1 MTSFR
6 YRLLVLIYSK
16 GALLMSQH
24 KHSHQHSHSHSKQLS
39 FDDPQRYALSNRCTW
54 TSVFINI
61 ALTIAQVAAGIFS
74 HSQSLIADG
83 VHSLSDL
90 ISDFLVLIAS
100 YHSKTPADDDHPYG
114 HGRIETAA
122 SLVLGAILVLTGVGI
137 MYSVAIK
144 LENIGNLP
152 PVTSLAL
159 WTAGLALIAKEG
171 LFRYMLKVGE
181 QLRSP
186 LLIAN
191 AWHAR
196 SDAAS
201 SLVVAIGIAA
211 NMLGFIYADAVAAI
225 VVGFMIVRMGFVFA
239 WEAFQELIDAG
250 LSFEEVASIRQTL
263 MDTQGVQNVHDL
275 RTRKMAHRV
284 LVDAHILVDSKISVS
299 EGHSIA
305 ERARKRVIDSHES
318 VNNVLVHVDNEDDA
332 GCGEDLPMEF
342 PSREELLTSFASV
355 LDGMPAPQQVT
366 FHYLAGKVEA
376 DVLMPY
382 DALKTKAAITKANQL
397 IADRLTGHAFFS
409 QVRLAAN
416 LS

>member
-1 MTSFR
+1 
-6 YRLLVLIYSK
+6 
-16 GALLMSQH
+16 MSQH
-24 KHSHQHSHSHSKQLS
+24 KHSHQHSHSEHLS
-39 FDDPQRYALSNRCTW
+39 FDDPQRYVLSNRCTW
-54 TSVFINI
+54 ISVFVNI
-61 ALTIAQVAAGIFS
+61 GLTIVQVLAGIFA

-100 YHSKTPADDDHPYG
+100 YHSKSPADDTHPYG

-122 SLVLGAILVLTGVGI
+122 SLVLGAILVLTGIGI
-137 MYSVAIK
+137 MYSAAMK
-144 LENIGNLP
+144 LENLGDMP

-171 LFRYMLKVGE
+171 LFRYMLYVGE
-181 QLRSP
+181 HLRSP
-186 LLIAN
+186 MLIAN

-201 SLVVAIGIAA
+201 SLVVAVGIAA
-211 NMLGFIYADAVAAI
+211 NMMGFAYADSIAAI
-225 VVGFMIVRMGFVFA
+225 LVGFMIVRMGFVFA

-263 MDTQGVQNVHDL
+263 IDTEGVQNVHEL

-318 VNNVLVHVDNEDDA
+318 VNNVLVHVDTEDDGGA
-332 GCGEDLPMEF
+332 VEMLTDF
-342 PSREELLTSFASV
+342 PSRSELLASLAGV
-355 LDGMPAPQQVT
+355 LEGLPEPEQVT

-376 DVLMPY
+376 DVLMPC
-382 DALKTKAAITKANQL
+382 DVMKTKTAINKARQL
-397 IADRLTGHAFFS
+397 ISDRLDGHDYFS
-409 QVRLAAN
+409 EIRLAAK
-416 LS
+416 LV

>member
-1 MTSFR
+1 
-6 YRLLVLIYSK
+6 
-16 GALLMSQH
+16 
-24 KHSHQHSHSHSKQLS
+24 
-39 FDDPQRYALSNRCTW
+39 
-54 TSVFINI
+54 
-61 ALTIAQVAAGIFS
+61 
-74 HSQSLIADG
+74 
-83 VHSLSDL
+83 
-90 ISDFLVLIAS
+90 LVLIAS

-137 MYSVAIK
+137 IYGAAIK
-144 LENIGNLP
+144 LENIGDLP

-171 LFRYMLKVGE
+171 LFRYMLNVGE

-201 SLVVAIGIAA
+201 SLVVAVGIAA
-211 NMLGFIYADAVAAI
+211 NMMGFIYADSIAAI
-225 VVGFMIVRMGFVFA
+225 LVGFMIVRMGLVFV

-263 MDTQGVQNVHDL
+263 MDTQGVQNVHEL

-305 ERARKRVIDSHES
+305 ERARKRVIDTHES
-318 VNNVLVHVDNEDDA
+318 VNDVLVHVDTEDDA
-332 GCGEDLPMEF
+332 GFGEDVPMAS
-342 PSREELLTSFASV
+342 PSREALLASLETV
-355 LDGMPAPQQVT
+355 LEGMPAPEQVT

-397 IADRLTGHAFFS
+397 IADRLTNHVFFS
-409 QVRLAAN
+409 EVRLAAN

>member
-1 MTSFR
+1 M
-6 YRLLVLIYSK
+6 I
-16 GALLMSQH
+16 QH
-24 KHSHQHSHSHSKQLS
+24 KHSHSHSHADALS
-39 FDDPQRYALSNRCTW
+39 FNDPRRYALSNRCTW
-54 TSVFINI
+54 ISVFVNI
-61 ALTIAQVAAGIFS
+61 GLTIVQVLAGIFA

-100 YHSKTPADDDHPYG
+100 YHSKSPADDTHPYG

-122 SLVLGAILVLTGVGI
+122 SLILGAILVLTGLGI
-137 MYSVAIK
+137 MYGAAMK
-144 LENIGNLP
+144 LENLGNMP

-159 WTAGLALIAKEG
+159 WTAGLALLAKEG

-181 QLRSP
+181 HLRSP
-186 LLIAN
+186 MLIAN

-201 SLVVAIGIAA
+201 SLVVAVGIAA
-211 NMLGFIYADAVAAI
+211 NMLGFVYADSVAAI
-225 VVGFMIVRMGFVFA
+225 LVGFMIVRMGLMFA

-250 LSFEEVASIRQTL
+250 LSFEEVSSIRQTL

-305 ERARKRVIDSHES
+305 ERARKRVIETHES
-318 VNNVLVHVDNEDDA
+318 VNNVLVHVDTEDDA
-332 GCGEDLPMEF
+332 GYGEEIPPIF
-342 PSREELLTSFASV
+342 PSREELLEALSEV
-355 LDGMPAPQQVT
+355 LNGLTEPEQVT

-376 DVLMPY
+376 DVLISS

-397 IADRLTGHAFFS
+397 IMERLVGHPYFS
-409 QVRLAAN
+409 VIRLAAK
-416 LS
+416 LY

>member
-1 MTSFR
+1 
-6 YRLLVLIYSK
+6 
-16 GALLMSQH
+16 MSQH
-24 KHSHQHSHSHSKQLS
+24 KHPHQHPHSHQLS
-39 FDDPQRYALSNRCTW
+39 FDDPTRYALANRCTW
-54 TSVFINI
+54 TSVFVNI
-61 ALTIAQVAAGIFS
+61 VLTITQVVAGIFS

-100 YHSKTPADDDHPYG
+100 HHSKTPADDDHPYG

-122 SLVLGAILVLTGVGI
+122 SLVLGAILVLTGIGI
-137 MYSVAIK
+137 MYGAAIK

-171 LFRYMLKVGE
+171 LFRYMLHVGE

-186 LLIAN
+186 MLIAN

-211 NMLGFIYADAVAAI
+211 NMMGFIYADALAAI
-225 VVGFMIVRMGFVFA
+225 VVGFMIVRMGFVFV

-263 MDTQGVQNVHDL
+263 MDTQGVENVHEL

-318 VNNVLVHVDNEDDA
+318 VNDVLVHVDTEDDGA
-332 GCGEDLPMEF
+332 DSEDLKIDL
-342 PSREELLTSFASV
+342 PSRDELTKALSAI
-355 LDGMPAPQQVT
+355 LEGLPAPEQVT

-376 DVLMPY
+376 DVLMPHEG
-382 DALKTKAAITKANQL
+382 LKTKAAITKAHQL
-397 IADRLTGHAFFS
+397 IADRLTGHSYFS
-409 QVRLAAN
+409 QVRLAAK
-416 LS
+416 LD

>member
-1 MTSFR
+1 
-6 YRLLVLIYSK
+6 
-16 GALLMSQH
+16 MSQH
-24 KHSHQHSHSHSKQLS
+24 QHQHQHAHAHQLS
-39 FDDPQRYALSNRCTW
+39 FDDPSRYALANRCTW
-54 TSVFINI
+54 TSVFVNI
-61 ALTIAQVAAGIFS
+61 VLTITQVVAGIFS

-100 YHSKTPADDDHPYG
+100 HHSKTPADDDHPYG

-122 SLVLGAILVLTGVGI
+122 SLVLGAILVLTGIGI
-137 MYSVAIK
+137 MYGAAIK

-171 LFRYMLKVGE
+171 LFRYMLHVGE

-186 LLIAN
+186 MLIAN

-211 NMLGFIYADAVAAI
+211 NMMGFIYADALAAI
-225 VVGFMIVRMGFVFA
+225 VVGFMIVRMGFVFV

-263 MDTQGVQNVHDL
+263 MDTQGVENVHEL

-318 VNNVLVHVDNEDDA
+318 VNDVLVHVDTEDDGA
-332 GCGEDLPMEF
+332 DGEDLKIDL
-342 PSREELLTSFASV
+342 PSRDELTKALSAI
-355 LDGMPAPQQVT
+355 LEGLPAPEQVT

-376 DVLMPY
+376 DVLMPHEE
-382 DALKTKAAITKANQL
+382 LKTKAAITKAHQL
-397 IADRLTGHAFFS
+397 IADRLTGHAYFS
-409 QVRLAAN
+409 QVRLAAK
-416 LS
+416 LD

>member
-1 MTSFR
+1 
-6 YRLLVLIYSK
+6 
-16 GALLMSQH
+16 MSQH

-137 MYSVAIK
+137 MYSAAIK

-211 NMLGFIYADAVAAI
+211 NMLGFILA
-225 VVGFMIVRMGFVFA
+225 
-239 WEAFQELIDAG
+239 
-250 LSFEEVASIRQTL
+250 T
-263 MDTQGVQNVHDL
+263 N
-275 RTRKMAHRV
+275 
-284 LVDAHILVDSKISVS
+284 
-299 EGHSIA
+299 
-305 ERARKRVIDSHES
+305 
-318 VNNVLVHVDNEDDA
+318 
-332 GCGEDLPMEF
+332 
-342 PSREELLTSFASV
+342 
-355 LDGMPAPQQVT
+355 AP
-366 FHYLAGKVEA
+366 
-376 DVLMPY
+376 
-382 DALKTKAAITKANQL
+382 
-397 IADRLTGHAFFS
+397 
-409 QVRLAAN
+409 
-416 LS
+416 

>member
-1 MTSFR
+1 
-6 YRLLVLIYSK
+6 
-16 GALLMSQH
+16 MSQH
-24 KHSHQHSHSHSKQLS
+24 KHTHQHAHTHSKQLS

-54 TSVFINI
+54 TSVFVNI
-61 ALTIAQVAAGIFS
+61 ALTITQVAAGIFS

-90 ISDFLVLIAS
+90 VSDFLVLIAS

-137 MYSVAIK
+137 MYGAAIK

-171 LFRYMLKVGE
+171 LFRYMLHVGE
-181 QLRSP
+181 KLRSP
-186 LLIAN
+186 MLIAN

-211 NMLGFIYADAVAAI
+211 NMMGFIYADAVAAI

-263 MDTQGVQNVHDL
+263 MDTQGVKNVHDL

-318 VNNVLVHVDNEDDA
+318 VNDVLVHVDNEDDA
-332 GCGEDLPMEF
+332 GYGEDVPMVS
-342 PSREELLTSFASV
+342 PSREELLAALAKV
-355 LDGMPAPQQVT
+355 LDGLPAPEQVT

-376 DVLMPY
+376 DVLMAY
-382 DALKTKAAITKANQL
+382 DALKTTAAITKANQL
-397 IADRLTGHAFFS
+397 IEDRLIGHAFFS

>member
-1 MTSFR
+1 
-6 YRLLVLIYSK
+6 
-16 GALLMSQH
+16 MSQH
-24 KHSHQHSHSHSKQLS
+24 KHSHQHSHSDHLS
-39 FDDPQRYALSNRCTW
+39 FNDPSRYRLSNRCTW
-54 TSVFINI
+54 VSVFVNI
-61 ALTIAQVAAGIFS
+61 ALTIVQVLAGIFS

-100 YHSKTPADDDHPYG
+100 YHSKSPADDSHPYG

-137 MYSVAIK
+137 MYSAAMK
-144 LENIGNLP
+144 LENLGNMP

-159 WTAGLALIAKEG
+159 WTAGFALLAKEG

-181 QLRSP
+181 HLRSP
-186 LLIAN
+186 MLIAN

-201 SLVVAIGIAA
+201 SLVVAVGIAA
-211 NMLGFIYADAVAAI
+211 NMMGFAYADAVAAI
-225 VVGFMIVRMGFVFA
+225 LVGFMIVRMGLMFA

-263 MDTQGVQNVHDL
+263 IDTAGVQNVHDL

-305 ERARKRVIDSHES
+305 ERARKRVIESHES
-318 VNNVLVHVDNEDDA
+318 VNNVLVHVDTEDDA
-332 GCGEDLPMEF
+332 GYGEDIPVEF
-342 PSREELLTSFASV
+342 PSREELLESLSKV
-355 LDGMPAPQQVT
+355 LNGLPEPEQVT

-376 DVLMPY
+376 DVLMPF
-382 DALKTKAAITKANQL
+382 DGLKTKAAVSKANQL
-397 IADRLTGHAFFS
+397 IAEGLIGHDYFS
-409 QVRLAAN
+409 AVRLAAK

>member
-1 MTSFR
+1 M
-6 YRLLVLIYSK
+6 I
-16 GALLMSQH
+16 QH
-24 KHSHQHSHSHSKQLS
+24 KHSHSHSHADALS
-39 FDDPQRYALSNRCTW
+39 FNDQRRYALSNRCTW
-54 TSVFINI
+54 ISVFVNI
-61 ALTIAQVAAGIFS
+61 GLTIVQVLAGIFA

-100 YHSKTPADDDHPYG
+100 YHSKSPADDTHPYG

-122 SLVLGAILVLTGVGI
+122 SLILGAILVLTGLGI
-137 MYSVAIK
+137 MYGAAMK
-144 LENIGNLP
+144 LENLGNMP

-159 WTAGLALIAKEG
+159 WTAGLALLAKEG

-181 QLRSP
+181 HLRSP
-186 LLIAN
+186 MLIAN

-201 SLVVAIGIAA
+201 SLVVAVGIAA
-211 NMLGFIYADAVAAI
+211 NMLGFIYADSVAAI
-225 VVGFMIVRMGFVFA
+225 LVGFMIVRMGLMFA

-250 LSFEEVASIRQTL
+250 LSFEEVSSIRQTL

-305 ERARKRVIDSHES
+305 ERARKRVIETHES
-318 VNNVLVHVDNEDDA
+318 VNNVLVHVDTEDDA
-332 GCGEDLPMEF
+332 GYGEEIPPIF
-342 PSREELLTSFASV
+342 PSREELLEALSEV
-355 LDGMPAPQQVT
+355 LNGLTEPEQVT

-376 DVLMPY
+376 DVLISS

-397 IADRLTGHAFFS
+397 IMERLVGHPYFS
-409 QVRLAAN
+409 VIRLAAK
-416 LS
+416 LY

>member
-1 MTSFR
+1 
-6 YRLLVLIYSK
+6 
-16 GALLMSQH
+16 MSQH
-24 KHSHQHSHSHSKQLS
+24 KHPHQHAHSHQLS
-39 FDDPQRYALSNRCTW
+39 FDDPSRYALANRCTW
-54 TSVFINI
+54 TSVFVNVV
-61 ALTIAQVAAGIFS
+61 LTITQVIAGIFS
-74 HSQSLIADG
+74 HSHSLIADG

-100 YHSKTPADDDHPYG
+100 HHSKTPADDDHPYG

-122 SLVLGAILVLTGVGI
+122 SLVLGAILVLTGIGI
-137 MYSVAIK
+137 MYGAAIK

-171 LFRYMLKVGE
+171 LFRYMLHVGE

-186 LLIAN
+186 MLIAN

-201 SLVVAIGIAA
+201 SLVVAVGIAA
-211 NMLGFIYADAVAAI
+211 NMMGFIYADAIAAI
-225 VVGFMIVRMGFVFA
+225 LVGFMIVRMGLVFV
-239 WEAFQELIDAG
+239 WEALQELIDAG

-263 MDTQGVQNVHDL
+263 MDTQGVENVHEL

-318 VNNVLVHVDNEDDA
+318 VNDVLVHVDTEDDGA
-332 GCGEDLPMEF
+332 DGEDLKIDL
-342 PSREELLTSFASV
+342 PSRDELTKALSAI
-355 LDGMPAPQQVT
+355 LEGLPAPEQVT

-376 DVLMPY
+376 DVLMPHEE
-382 DALKTKAAITKANQL
+382 LKTKAAITKAHQL
-397 IADRLTGHAFFS
+397 IADRLTGHAYFS
-409 QVRLAAN
+409 QVRLAAK
-416 LS
+416 LD

>member
-1 MTSFR
+1 
-6 YRLLVLIYSK
+6 
-16 GALLMSQH
+16 MSQH
-24 KHSHQHSHSHSKQLS
+24 QHQHQHAHAHQLP
-39 FDDPQRYALSNRCTW
+39 FDDPSRYALANRCTW
-54 TSVFINI
+54 TSVFVNI
-61 ALTIAQVAAGIFS
+61 VLTITQVVAGIFS

-100 YHSKTPADDDHPYG
+100 HHSKTPADDDHPYG

-122 SLVLGAILVLTGVGI
+122 SLVLGAILVLTGIGI
-137 MYSVAIK
+137 MYGAAIK

-171 LFRYMLKVGE
+171 LFRYMLHVGE

-186 LLIAN
+186 MLIAN

-211 NMLGFIYADAVAAI
+211 NMMGFIYADALAAI
-225 VVGFMIVRMGFVFA
+225 VVGFMIVRMGFVFV

-263 MDTQGVQNVHDL
+263 MDTQGVENVHEL

-318 VNNVLVHVDNEDDA
+318 VNDVLVHVDTEDDGA
-332 GCGEDLPMEF
+332 DGEDLKIDL
-342 PSREELLTSFASV
+342 PSRDELTKALSAI
-355 LDGMPAPQQVT
+355 LEGLPAPEQVT

-376 DVLMPY
+376 DVLMPHEE
-382 DALKTKAAITKANQL
+382 LKTKAAITKAHQL
-397 IADRLTGHAFFS
+397 IADRLTGHAYFS
-409 QVRLAAN
+409 QVRLAAK
-416 LS
+416 LD

>member
-1 MTSFR
+1 M
-6 YRLLVLIYSK
+6 I
-16 GALLMSQH
+16 QH
-24 KHSHQHSHSHSKQLS
+24 KHSHSHSHADALS
-39 FDDPQRYALSNRCTW
+39 FNDPRRYALSNRCTW
-54 TSVFINI
+54 ISVFVNI
-61 ALTIAQVAAGIFS
+61 GLTIVQVLAGIFA

-100 YHSKTPADDDHPYG
+100 YHSKSPADDTHPYG

-122 SLVLGAILVLTGVGI
+122 SLILGAILVLTGLGI
-137 MYSVAIK
+137 MYGAAMK
-144 LENIGNLP
+144 LENLGNMP

-159 WTAGLALIAKEG
+159 WTAGLALLAKEG

-181 QLRSP
+181 HLRSP
-186 LLIAN
+186 MLIAN

-196 SDAAS
+196 SYAAS
-201 SLVVAIGIAA
+201 SLVVAVGIAA
-211 NMLGFIYADAVAAI
+211 NMLGFIYADSVAAI
-225 VVGFMIVRMGFVFA
+225 LVGFMIVRMGLMFA

-250 LSFEEVASIRQTL
+250 LSFEEVSSIRQTL

-305 ERARKRVIDSHES
+305 ERARKRVIETHES
-318 VNNVLVHVDNEDDA
+318 VNNVLVHVDTEDDA
-332 GCGEDLPMEF
+332 GYGEEIPPIF
-342 PSREELLTSFASV
+342 PSREELLEALSEV
-355 LDGMPAPQQVT
+355 LNGLTEPEQVT

-376 DVLMPY
+376 DVLISS

-397 IADRLTGHAFFS
+397 IMERLVGHPYFS
-409 QVRLAAN
+409 VIRLAAK
-416 LS
+416 LY

>member
-1 MTSFR
+1 
-6 YRLLVLIYSK
+6 
-16 GALLMSQH
+16 MSQH
-24 KHSHQHSHSHSKQLS
+24 KHPHQHAHSHQLS
-39 FDDPQRYALSNRCTW
+39 FDDPSRYALANRCTW
-54 TSVFINI
+54 TSVFVNI
-61 ALTIAQVAAGIFS
+61 VLTITQVVAGIFS

-100 YHSKTPADDDHPYG
+100 HHSKTPADDDHPYG

-122 SLVLGAILVLTGVGI
+122 SLVLGAILVLTGIGI
-137 MYSVAIK
+137 MYGAAIK

-171 LFRYMLKVGE
+171 LFRYMLHVGE

-186 LLIAN
+186 MLIAN

-211 NMLGFIYADAVAAI
+211 NMMGFIYADALAAI
-225 VVGFMIVRMGFVFA
+225 VVGFMIVRMGFVFV

-263 MDTQGVQNVHDL
+263 MDTQGVENVHEL

-318 VNNVLVHVDNEDDA
+318 VNDVLVHVDTEDDGA
-332 GCGEDLPMEF
+332 DGEDLKIDL
-342 PSREELLTSFASV
+342 PSRDELTKALSAI
-355 LDGMPAPQQVT
+355 LEGLPAPEQVT

-376 DVLMPY
+376 DVLMPHEG
-382 DALKTKAAITKANQL
+382 LKTKAAITKAHQL
-397 IADRLTGHAFFS
+397 IADRLTSNAYFS
-409 QVRLAAN
+409 QVRLAAK
-416 LS
+416 LD

>member
-1 MTSFR
+1 M
-6 YRLLVLIYSK
+6 I
-16 GALLMSQH
+16 QH
-24 KHSHQHSHSHSKQLS
+24 KHSHSHSHADALS
-39 FDDPQRYALSNRCTW
+39 FNDPRRYALSNRCTW
-54 TSVFINI
+54 ISVFVNI
-61 ALTIAQVAAGIFS
+61 GLTIVQVLAGIFA

-100 YHSKTPADDDHPYG
+100 YHSKSPADDTHPYG

-122 SLVLGAILVLTGVGI
+122 SLILGAILVLTGLGI
-137 MYSVAIK
+137 MYGAAMK
-144 LENIGNLP
+144 LENLGNMP

-159 WTAGLALIAKEG
+159 WTAGLALLAKEG

-181 QLRSP
+181 HLRSP
-186 LLIAN
+186 MLIAN

-201 SLVVAIGIAA
+201 SLVVAVGIAA
-211 NMLGFIYADAVAAI
+211 NMLGFVYADSVAAI
-225 VVGFMIVRMGFVFA
+225 LVGFMIVRMGLMFA

-250 LSFEEVASIRQTL
+250 LSFEEVSSIRQTL

-305 ERARKRVIDSHES
+305 ERARKRVIETHES
-318 VNNVLVHVDNEDDA
+318 VNNVLVHVDTEDDA
-332 GCGEDLPMEF
+332 GYGEEIPPIF
-342 PSREELLTSFASV
+342 PSREELLEALSEV
-355 LDGMPAPQQVT
+355 LNGLTEPEHVT

-376 DVLMPY
+376 DVLISS

-397 IADRLTGHAFFS
+397 IMERLVGHPYFS
-409 QVRLAAN
+409 VIRLAAK
-416 LS
+416 LY

>member
-1 MTSFR
+1 
-6 YRLLVLIYSK
+6 
-16 GALLMSQH
+16 MSQH
-24 KHSHQHSHSHSKQLS
+24 KHSHQHAHSHQLS
-39 FDDPQRYALSNRCTW
+39 FDDPKRYALSKQCTW
-54 TSVFINI
+54 TSVLVNI
-61 ALTIAQVAAGIFS
+61 ALTVTQVIAGIFS

-122 SLVLGAILVLTGVGI
+122 SLVLGGILVLTGVGI
-137 MYSVAIK
+137 MYSAAIK
-144 LENIGNLP
+144 LETLGDAP

-159 WTAGLALIAKEG
+159 WTAGLALVAKEA
-171 LFRYMLKVGE
+171 LFRYMLHVGE

-201 SLVVAIGIAA
+201 SLVVAVGIAA
-211 NMLGFIYADAVAAI
+211 NMMGFIYADAIAAI
-225 VVGFMIVRMGFVFA
+225 LVGFMIVRMGLVFV

-263 MDTQGVQNVHDL
+263 MDTQGVQNVHEL

-318 VNNVLVHVDNEDDA
+318 VNDVLVHVDTEDDA
-332 GCGEDLPMEF
+332 GYGEDVPMAL
-342 PSREELLTSFASV
+342 PSREELLASLAKV
-355 LDGMPAPQQVT
+355 LDGLPEYDQVT
-366 FHYLAGKVEA
+366 LHYLAGKVEA

-382 DALKTKAAITKANQL
+382 DAFKTKVAITKANQL
-397 IADRLTGHAFFS
+397 ITDRLTGHAFFS

>member
-1 MTSFR
+1 
-6 YRLLVLIYSK
+6 
-16 GALLMSQH
+16 MSQH
-24 KHSHQHSHSHSKQLS
+24 KHSHSHAHSHVSPLS

-54 TSVFINI
+54 TSVFVNVG
-61 ALTIAQVAAGIFS
+61 LTVVQVVAGIFS

-100 YHSKTPADDDHPYG
+100 YHSKSPADDTHPYG

-122 SLVLGAILVLTGVGI
+122 SLALGAILVLTGVGI
-137 MYSVAIK
+137 MYSAAMK
-144 LENIGNLP
+144 LENLGNMP

-171 LFRYMLKVGE
+171 LFRYMLYVGE
-181 QLRSP
+181 HLRSP
-186 LLIAN
+186 MLVAN

-211 NMLGFIYADAVAAI
+211 NMMGFIYADSLAAI
-225 VVGFMIVRMGFVFA
+225 LVGFMIVRMGLVFA

-263 MDTQGVQNVHDL
+263 IDTSGVKNVHEL

-284 LVDAHILVDSKISVS
+284 LVDAHILVDPKISVS

-305 ERARKRVIDSHES
+305 ERARQRVIESHES
-318 VNNVLVHVDNEDDA
+318 VNNVLVHVDTEDDGNA
-332 GCGEDLPMEF
+332 VEAPMSF
-342 PSREELLTSFASV
+342 PSREELLEALSLV
-355 LDGMPAPQQVT
+355 LADLPAPEQVT
-366 FHYLAGKVEA
+366 FHYLTGKVEA
-376 DVLMPY
+376 DVVMPY
-382 DALKTKAAITKANQL
+382 DALKTKASITKARQL
-397 IADRLTGHAFFS
+397 ITDRLNGHAYFS
-409 QVRLAAN
+409 NVS
-416 LS
+416 LSAKLD

>member
-1 MTSFR
+1 
-6 YRLLVLIYSK
+6 
-16 GALLMSQH
+16 MSQH
-24 KHSHQHSHSHSKQLS
+24 KHSHQHSQSDHLS
-39 FDDPQRYALSNRCTW
+39 FNDPSRYRLSNRCTW
-54 TSVFINI
+54 VSVFVNI
-61 ALTIAQVAAGIFS
+61 ALTIVQVLAGIFS

-100 YHSKTPADDDHPYG
+100 YHSKSPADDSHPYG

-137 MYSVAIK
+137 MYSAAMK
-144 LENIGNLP
+144 LENLGNMP

-159 WTAGLALIAKEG
+159 WTAGLALLAKEG

-181 QLRSP
+181 HLRSP
-186 LLIAN
+186 MLIAN

-201 SLVVAIGIAA
+201 SLVVAVGIAA
-211 NMLGFIYADAVAAI
+211 NMMGFAYADAVAAI
-225 VVGFMIVRMGFVFA
+225 LVGFMIVRMGLMFA

-263 MDTQGVQNVHDL
+263 IDTAGVQNVHDL

-305 ERARKRVIDSHES
+305 ERARKRVIESHES
-318 VNNVLVHVDNEDDA
+318 VNNVLVHVDTEDDA
-332 GCGEDLPMEF
+332 GYGEDIPVEF
-342 PSREELLTSFASV
+342 PSREELLESLSKV
-355 LDGMPAPQQVT
+355 LNGLPEPEQVT

-376 DVLMPY
+376 DVLMPF
-382 DALKTKAAITKANQL
+382 DGLKTKAAVSKANQL
-397 IADRLTGHAFFS
+397 IAEGLIGHDYFS
-409 QVRLAAN
+409 AVRLAAK

>member
-1 MTSFR
+1 M
-6 YRLLVLIYSK
+6 I
-16 GALLMSQH
+16 QH
-24 KHSHQHSHSHSKQLS
+24 KHSHSHSHADALS
-39 FDDPQRYALSNRCTW
+39 FNDPRRYALSNRCTW
-54 TSVFINI
+54 ISVFVNI
-61 ALTIAQVAAGIFS
+61 GLTIVQVLAGIFA

-100 YHSKTPADDDHPYG
+100 YHSKSPADDTHPYG

-122 SLVLGAILVLTGVGI
+122 SLILGAILVLTGLGI
-137 MYSVAIK
+137 MYGAAMK
-144 LENIGNLP
+144 LENLGNMP

-159 WTAGLALIAKEG
+159 WTAGLALLAKEG

-181 QLRSP
+181 HLRSP
-186 LLIAN
+186 MLIAN

-201 SLVVAIGIAA
+201 SLVVAVGIAA
-211 NMLGFIYADAVAAI
+211 NMLGFIYADSVAAI
-225 VVGFMIVRMGFVFA
+225 LVGFMIVRMGLMFA

-250 LSFEEVASIRQTL
+250 LSFEEVSSIRQTL

-305 ERARKRVIDSHES
+305 ERARKRVIETHES
-318 VNNVLVHVDNEDDA
+318 VNNVLVHVDTEDDA
-332 GCGEDLPMEF
+332 GYGEEIPPIF
-342 PSREELLTSFASV
+342 PSREELLEALSDV
-355 LDGMPAPQQVT
+355 LNGLTEPEQVT

-376 DVLMPY
+376 DVLISS

-397 IADRLTGHAFFS
+397 IMERLVGHPYFS
-409 QVRLAAN
+409 VIRLAAK
-416 LS
+416 LY

>member
-1 MTSFR
+1 
-6 YRLLVLIYSK
+6 
-16 GALLMSQH
+16 MSQH
-24 KHSHQHSHSHSKQLS
+24 KHTHQHAHTHSKQLS

-54 TSVFINI
+54 TSVVVNI
-61 ALTIAQVAAGIFS
+61 ALTIAQVTAGIFS

-90 ISDFLVLIAS
+90 ISDFLVLVAS

-137 MYSVAIK
+137 MYGAAIK

-171 LFRYMLKVGE
+171 LFRYMLHVGE
-181 QLRSP
+181 KLRSP
-186 LLIAN
+186 MLIAN

-211 NMLGFIYADAVAAI
+211 NMMGFIYADAVAAI

-263 MDTQGVQNVHDL
+263 MDTQGVKNVHDL

-318 VNNVLVHVDNEDDA
+318 VNDVLVHVDNEDDA
-332 GCGEDLPMEF
+332 GYGEDVPMVS
-342 PSREELLTSFASV
+342 PSREELLAALAKV
-355 LDGMPAPQQVT
+355 LDGLPAPEQVT

-376 DVLMPY
+376 DVLMAY
-382 DALKTKAAITKANQL
+382 DALKTTAAITKANQL
-397 IADRLTGHAFFS
+397 IEDRLIGHAFFS

>member
-1 MTSFR
+1 
-6 YRLLVLIYSK
+6 
-16 GALLMSQH
+16 MSQH
-24 KHSHQHSHSHSKQLS
+24 KHHHQHSHHLS
-39 FDDPQRYALSNRCTW
+39 FDDPRRYARAKRCTW
-54 TSVFINI
+54 VSVLVNI
-61 ALTIAQVAAGIFS
+61 GLTVAQVVAGVFA

-137 MYSVAIK
+137 MYSASIK
-144 LENIGNLP
+144 LETLSDAP
-152 PVTSLAL
+152 AVTSLAL
-159 WTAGLALIAKEG
+159 WTAGLALIAKEA
-171 LFRYMLKVGE
+171 LFRYMLYVGE

-201 SLVVAIGIAA
+201 SLVVAVGIAA
-211 NMLGFIYADAVAAI
+211 NMMGFIYADAIAAI
-225 VVGFMIVRMGFVFA
+225 LVGFMIVRMGLVFV

-263 MDTQGVQNVHDL
+263 MDTQGVKNVHEL

-305 ERARKRVIDSHES
+305 ERARKRVIESHES
-318 VNNVLVHVDNEDDA
+318 VNDVLVHVDTEDDA
-332 GCGEDLPMEF
+332 GYGEDVPMET
-342 PSREELLTSFASV
+342 PSREELLASLDKV
-355 LDGMPAPQQVT
+355 LEGMPEPEQVT
-366 FHYLAGKVEA
+366 FHYLAGKVEV
-376 DVLMPY
+376 DVLMPH
-382 DALKTKAAITKANQL
+382 DGLKTKAAITKAIHTIDNRL
-397 IADRLTGHAFFS
+397 IGHVYFS
-409 QVRLAAN
+409 QVRLAAKFN
-416 LS
+416 

>member
-1 MTSFR
+1 M
-6 YRLLVLIYSK
+6 I
-16 GALLMSQH
+16 QH
-24 KHSHQHSHSHSKQLS
+24 KHSHSHSHADALS
-39 FDDPQRYALSNRCTW
+39 FNDPRRYALSNRCTW
-54 TSVFINI
+54 ISVFVNI
-61 ALTIAQVAAGIFS
+61 GLTIVQVLAGIFA

-100 YHSKTPADDDHPYG
+100 YHSKSPADDTHPYG

-122 SLVLGAILVLTGVGI
+122 SLILGAILVLTGLGI
-137 MYSVAIK
+137 MYGAAMK
-144 LENIGNLP
+144 LENLGNMP

-159 WTAGLALIAKEG
+159 WTAGLALLAKEG

-181 QLRSP
+181 HLRSP
-186 LLIAN
+186 MLIAN

-201 SLVVAIGIAA
+201 SLVVAVGIAA
-211 NMLGFIYADAVAAI
+211 NMLGFIYADSVAAI
-225 VVGFMIVRMGFVFA
+225 LVGFMIVRMGLMFA

-305 ERARKRVIDSHES
+305 ERARKRVIETHES
-318 VNNVLVHVDNEDDA
+318 VNNVLVHVDTEDDA
-332 GCGEDLPMEF
+332 GYGEEIPPIF
-342 PSREELLTSFASV
+342 PSREELLEV
-355 LDGMPAPQQVT
+355 LSEVLNGLTEPEQVT

-376 DVLMPY
+376 DVLISS

-397 IADRLTGHAFFS
+397 IMERLVGHPYFS
-409 QVRLAAN
+409 VIRLAAK
-416 LS
+416 LY

>member
-1 MTSFR
+1 
-6 YRLLVLIYSK
+6 
-16 GALLMSQH
+16 MSQH
-24 KHSHQHSHSHSKQLS
+24 KHSHQHSHSHSEQLS
-39 FDDPQRYALSNRCTW
+39 FDDPKRYAISNRCTW
-54 TSVFINI
+54 TSVFVNI
-61 ALTIAQVAAGIFS
+61 ALTITQVAAGIFS

-90 ISDFLVLIAS
+90 VSDFLVLIAS

-137 MYSVAIK
+137 MYSAAIK

-186 LLIAN
+186 MLIAN

-211 NMLGFIYADAVAAI
+211 NMMGFIYADAVAAI

-263 MDTQGVQNVHDL
+263 MDTQGVKNVHDL

-318 VNNVLVHVDNEDDA
+318 VNDVLVHVDNEDDA
-332 GCGEDLPMEF
+332 GYGEDVPMVS
-342 PSREELLTSFASV
+342 PSREELLVALAKV
-355 LDGMPAPQQVT
+355 LDGLPAPEQVT

-376 DVLMPY
+376 DVLMAY
-382 DALKTKAAITKANQL
+382 DALKTTAAITKANQL
-397 IADRLTGHAFFS
+397 IEDRLIGHAFFS

>member
-1 MTSFR
+1 
-6 YRLLVLIYSK
+6 
-16 GALLMSQH
+16 MSQH
-24 KHSHQHSHSHSKQLS
+24 KHSHQHSHSDHLS
-39 FDDPQRYALSNRCTW
+39 FNDPSRYRLSNRCTW
-54 TSVFINI
+54 VSVLVNI
-61 ALTIAQVAAGIFS
+61 ALTIVQVLAGIFS

-100 YHSKTPADDDHPYG
+100 YHSKSPADETHPYG

-137 MYSVAIK
+137 MYSAAMK
-144 LENIGNLP
+144 LENLGNMP

-159 WTAGLALIAKEG
+159 WTAGLALLAKEG

-181 QLRSP
+181 HLRSP
-186 LLIAN
+186 MLIAN

-201 SLVVAIGIAA
+201 SLVVAVGIAA
-211 NMLGFIYADAVAAI
+211 NIMGFAYADAVAAI
-225 VVGFMIVRMGFVFA
+225 LVGFMIVRMGLMFA

-263 MDTQGVQNVHDL
+263 IDTAGVQNVHDL

-305 ERARKRVIDSHES
+305 ERARKRVIESHES
-318 VNNVLVHVDNEDDA
+318 VNNVLVHVDTEDDA
-332 GCGEDLPMEF
+332 GYGEDIPVEF
-342 PSREELLTSFASV
+342 PSREELLDSLSKV
-355 LDGMPAPQQVT
+355 LNGLPEPEQVT

-376 DVLMPY
+376 DVLMPF
-382 DALKTKAAITKANQL
+382 DGLKTKAAVSKANHL
-397 IADRLTGHAFFS
+397 IAEGLIGHDYFS
-409 QVRLAAN
+409 AVRLAAK

>member
-1 MTSFR
+1 M
-6 YRLLVLIYSK
+6 I
-16 GALLMSQH
+16 QH
-24 KHSHQHSHSHSKQLS
+24 KHSHSHSHADALS
-39 FDDPQRYALSNRCTW
+39 FNDPRRYALSNRCTW
-54 TSVFINI
+54 ISVFVNI
-61 ALTIAQVAAGIFS
+61 GLTIVQVLAGIFA

-100 YHSKTPADDDHPYG
+100 YHSKSPADDTHPYG

-122 SLVLGAILVLTGVGI
+122 SLILGAILVLTGLGI
-137 MYSVAIK
+137 MYGAAMK
-144 LENIGNLP
+144 LETLGNMP

-159 WTAGLALIAKEG
+159 WTAGLALLAKEG

-181 QLRSP
+181 HLRSP
-186 LLIAN
+186 MLIAN

-201 SLVVAIGIAA
+201 SLVVAVGIAA
-211 NMLGFIYADAVAAI
+211 NMLGFIYADSVAAI
-225 VVGFMIVRMGFVFA
+225 LVGFMIVRMGLMFA

-250 LSFEEVASIRQTL
+250 LSFEEVSSIRQTL

-305 ERARKRVIDSHES
+305 ERARKRVIETHES
-318 VNNVLVHVDNEDDA
+318 VNNVLVHVDTEDDA
-332 GCGEDLPMEF
+332 GYGEEIPPIF
-342 PSREELLTSFASV
+342 PSREELLEALSEV
-355 LDGMPAPQQVT
+355 LNGLTEPEQVT

-376 DVLMPY
+376 DVLISS

-397 IADRLTGHAFFS
+397 IMERLVGHPYFS
-409 QVRLAAN
+409 VIRLAAK
-416 LS
+416 LY

>member
-1 MTSFR
+1 
-6 YRLLVLIYSK
+6 
-16 GALLMSQH
+16 MSQH
-24 KHSHQHSHSHSKQLS
+24 KHSHQHTHSEHLS
-39 FDDPQRYALSNRCTW
+39 FDDPKRYSLSNRCTW
-54 TSVFINI
+54 VSVFVNI
-61 ALTIAQVAAGIFS
+61 ALTIVQVVAGIFS

-100 YHSKTPADDDHPYG
+100 YHSKSPADDTHPYG

-137 MYSVAIK
+137 MYSAAMK
-144 LENIGNLP
+144 LENLGNMP

-159 WTAGLALIAKEG
+159 WTAGLALIAKEA
-171 LFRYMLKVGE
+171 LFRYMLYVGE
-181 QLRSP
+181 HLRSP
-186 LLIAN
+186 MLIAN

-201 SLVVAIGIAA
+201 SLVVAVGIAA
-211 NMLGFIYADAVAAI
+211 NMMGFIYADSVAAI
-225 VVGFMIVRMGFVFA
+225 LVGFMIVRMGFVFA

-263 MDTQGVQNVHDL
+263 TDTAGVKNVHEL

-284 LVDAHILVDSKISVS
+284 LVDAHILVDPKISVS

-305 ERARKRVIDSHES
+305 ERARKRVIESHES
-318 VNNVLVHVDNEDDA
+318 VNNVLVHVDTEDDGGA
-332 GCGEDLPMEF
+332 VEVLMNF
-342 PSREELLTSFASV
+342 PSREELLDALSLV
-355 LDGMPAPQQVT
+355 LADLPAPEQVT

-376 DVLMPY
+376 DVVMPC
-382 DALKTKAAITKANQL
+382 DVLKTKASITKARQL
-397 IADRLTGHAFFS
+397 ITSRLNGHAYFS
-409 QVRLAAN
+409 A
-416 LS
+416 LSLSAKLD

>member
-1 MTSFR
+1 
-6 YRLLVLIYSK
+6 
-16 GALLMSQH
+16 MSQH
-24 KHSHQHSHSHSKQLS
+24 KHPHQHAHSHQLS
-39 FDDPQRYALSNRCTW
+39 FDDPSRYALANRCTW
-54 TSVFINI
+54 TSVFVNI
-61 ALTIAQVAAGIFS
+61 VLTITQVVAGIFS

-100 YHSKTPADDDHPYG
+100 HHSKTPADDDHPYG

-122 SLVLGAILVLTGVGI
+122 SLFLGAILVLTGIGI
-137 MYSVAIK
+137 MYGAAIK

-171 LFRYMLKVGE
+171 LFRYMLHVGE

-186 LLIAN
+186 MLIAN

-201 SLVVAIGIAA
+201 SLVVAVGIAA
-211 NMLGFIYADAVAAI
+211 NMMGFIYADAIAAI
-225 VVGFMIVRMGFVFA
+225 LVGFMIVRMGLVFV
-239 WEAFQELIDAG
+239 WEALQELIDAG

-263 MDTQGVQNVHDL
+263 MDTQGVENVHEL

-305 ERARKRVIDSHES
+305 ERARKRVIESHES
-318 VNNVLVHVDNEDDA
+318 VNDVLVHVDTEDDGA
-332 GCGEDLPMEF
+332 DGEDLKIDL
-342 PSREELLTSFASV
+342 PSRDELTKALSAI
-355 LDGMPAPQQVT
+355 LEGLPAPEQVT

-376 DVLMPY
+376 DVLMPHEG
-382 DALKTKAAITKANQL
+382 LKTKAAITKAHQL
-397 IADRLTGHAFFS
+397 IADRLTGHAYFS
-409 QVRLAAN
+409 QVRLAAK
-416 LS
+416 LD

>member
-1 MTSFR
+1 
-6 YRLLVLIYSK
+6 
-16 GALLMSQH
+16 MSQH
-24 KHSHQHSHSHSKQLS
+24 KHPHQHAHSHQLS
-39 FDDPQRYALSNRCTW
+39 FDDPSRYALANRCTW
-54 TSVFINI
+54 TSVFVNI
-61 ALTIAQVAAGIFS
+61 VLTITQVVAGIFS

-100 YHSKTPADDDHPYG
+100 HHSKTPADDDHPYG

-122 SLVLGAILVLTGVGI
+122 SLVLGAILVLTGIGI
-137 MYSVAIK
+137 MYGAAIK

-171 LFRYMLKVGE
+171 LFRYMLHVGE

-186 LLIAN
+186 MLIAN

-211 NMLGFIYADAVAAI
+211 NMMGFIYADALAAI
-225 VVGFMIVRMGFVFA
+225 VVGFMIVRMGFVFV

-263 MDTQGVQNVHDL
+263 MDTQGVENVHEL

-318 VNNVLVHVDNEDDA
+318 VNDVLVHVDTEDDGA
-332 GCGEDLPMEF
+332 DSEDLKIDL
-342 PSREELLTSFASV
+342 PSRDELTKALSAI
-355 LDGMPAPQQVT
+355 LEGLPAPEQVT

-376 DVLMPY
+376 DVLMPHEG
-382 DALKTKAAITKANQL
+382 LKTKAAITKAHQL
-397 IADRLTGHAFFS
+397 IADRLTSNAYFS
-409 QVRLAAN
+409 QVRLAAK
-416 LS
+416 LD

>member
-1 MTSFR
+1 
-6 YRLLVLIYSK
+6 
-16 GALLMSQH
+16 MSQH
-24 KHSHQHSHSHSKQLS
+24 KHSHQHSHSHSEQLS
-39 FDDPQRYALSNRCTW
+39 FDDPQRYALSKSCTW
-54 TSVFINI
+54 TSVFVNI
-61 ALTIAQVAAGIFS
+61 ALTIAQVAAGIFA

-137 MYSVAIK
+137 MYSAAIK

-332 GCGEDLPMEF
+332 GFGEDLPMEF
-342 PSREELLTSFASV
+342 PSREELLTSLASV

>member
-1 MTSFR
+1 M
-6 YRLLVLIYSK
+6 I
-16 GALLMSQH
+16 QH
-24 KHSHQHSHSHSKQLS
+24 KHSHSHSHADALS
-39 FDDPQRYALSNRCTW
+39 FNDPRRYALSNRCTW
-54 TSVFINI
+54 ISVFVNI
-61 ALTIAQVAAGIFS
+61 GLTIVQVLAGIFA

-100 YHSKTPADDDHPYG
+100 YHSKSPADDTHPYG

-122 SLVLGAILVLTGVGI
+122 SLILGAILVLTGLGI
-137 MYSVAIK
+137 MYGAAMK
-144 LENIGNLP
+144 LENLGNMP

-159 WTAGLALIAKEG
+159 WTAGLALLAKEG

-181 QLRSP
+181 HLRSP
-186 LLIAN
+186 MLIAN

-201 SLVVAIGIAA
+201 SLVVAVGIAA
-211 NMLGFIYADAVAAI
+211 NMLGFIYADSVAAI
-225 VVGFMIVRMGFVFA
+225 LVGFMIVRMGLMFA

-305 ERARKRVIDSHES
+305 ERARKRVIETHES
-318 VNNVLVHVDNEDDA
+318 VNNVLVHVDTEDDA
-332 GCGEDLPMEF
+332 GYGEEIPPIF
-342 PSREELLTSFASV
+342 PSREELLEALSEV
-355 LDGMPAPQQVT
+355 LNGLTEPEQVT

-376 DVLMPY
+376 DVLISS

-397 IADRLTGHAFFS
+397 IMERLVGHPYFS
-409 QVRLAAN
+409 VIRLAAK
-416 LS
+416 LY

>member
-1 MTSFR
+1 
-6 YRLLVLIYSK
+6 
-16 GALLMSQH
+16 MSQH
-24 KHSHQHSHSHSKQLS
+24 QHPHQHAHAHQLP
-39 FDDPQRYALSNRCTW
+39 FDDPSRYALANRCTW
-54 TSVFINI
+54 TSVFVNI
-61 ALTIAQVAAGIFS
+61 VLTITQVVAGIFS

-100 YHSKTPADDDHPYG
+100 HHSKTPADDDHPYG

-122 SLVLGAILVLTGVGI
+122 SLVLGAILVLTGIGI
-137 MYSVAIK
+137 MYGAAIK

-171 LFRYMLKVGE
+171 LFRYMLHVGE

-186 LLIAN
+186 MLIAN

-211 NMLGFIYADAVAAI
+211 NMMGFIYADALAAI
-225 VVGFMIVRMGFVFA
+225 VVGFMIVRMGFVFV

-263 MDTQGVQNVHDL
+263 MDTQGVENVHEL

-318 VNNVLVHVDNEDDA
+318 VNDVLVHVDTEDDGA
-332 GCGEDLPMEF
+332 DGEDLKIDL
-342 PSREELLTSFASV
+342 PSRDELTKALSAI
-355 LDGMPAPQQVT
+355 LEGLPAPEQVT

-376 DVLMPY
+376 DVLMPHEE
-382 DALKTKAAITKANQL
+382 LKTKAAITKAHQL
-397 IADRLTGHAFFS
+397 IADRLTGHAYFS
-409 QVRLAAN
+409 QVRLAAK
-416 LS
+416 LD